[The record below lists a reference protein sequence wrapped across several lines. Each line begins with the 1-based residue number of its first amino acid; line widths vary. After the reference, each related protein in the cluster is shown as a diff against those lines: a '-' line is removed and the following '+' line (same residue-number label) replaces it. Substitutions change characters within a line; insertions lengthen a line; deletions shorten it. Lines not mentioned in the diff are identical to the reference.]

1 MKEPS
6 KIKSQYQKRF
16 KKYGVSPKSLFWKRK
31 GAAHQ
36 RFRQFWA
43 QIDFNN
49 KSVLDVGCGFGEF
62 GKFLSKRYKN
72 VDYTGIDIVPE
83 FIEEAKKNL
92 PALKFLVCD
101 YLKDPINEKF
111 DVVIASGILN
121 SNVSNN
127 IDYRKKAI
135 LAMFGN
141 TKKVFAFNML
151 GAHPRPA
158 GDSEKNT
165 WYADSL
171 EILDY
176 CMSLTRRVIFRAN
189 YNPKD
194 FTIFMYPVK
203 GPTF

>member
-1 MKEPS
+1 MKEPL
-6 KIKSQYQKRF
+6 KVKSQYEKRF
-16 KKYGVSPKSLFWKRK
+16 KKYGVSPKSLFWKGK

-62 GKFLSKRYKN
+62 GKFLSKRYEN
-72 VDYTGIDIVPE
+72 VDYKGVDIVPE
-83 FIEEAKKNL
+83 FIEEAKKSL
-92 PALKFLVCD
+92 PGLKFEVRD
-101 YLKDPINEKF
+101 YLNNPITEKF

-121 SNVSNN
+121 SNVSDN
-127 IDYRKKAI
+127 INYRKKAI
-135 LAMFGN
+135 SMMFGN
-141 TKKVFAFNML
+141 AKKVFAFNML
-151 GAHPRPA
+151 GAHPSPLN
-158 GDSEKNT
+158 DSESNT

-203 GPTF
+203 K